1 MMNQYLVYG
10 LGPAIY
16 VEAVSPEVAEAIVIA
31 SVTPHPDVSLL
42 LTRRVYEV
50 PCA

>member
-1 MMNQYLVYG
+1 MNQYLVYG
-10 LGPAIY
+10 LGLPIF
-16 VEAVSPEVAEAIVIA
+16 VEAVSPEVAEAIVIQ
-31 SVTPHPDVSLL
+31 SVVPRPDVSLL